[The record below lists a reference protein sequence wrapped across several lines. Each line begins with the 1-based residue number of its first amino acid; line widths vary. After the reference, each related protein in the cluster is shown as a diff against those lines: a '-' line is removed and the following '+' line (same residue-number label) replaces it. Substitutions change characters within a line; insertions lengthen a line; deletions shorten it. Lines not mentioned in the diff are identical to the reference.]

1 MAIGIYKPGQGYW
14 VRVLTATLIGVVTLA
29 AGAWIYGQMGL
40 VADKL
45 PRSVWAIPYAQA
57 GGSPSSGELVTL
69 LGKPADSGPAPEIGT
84 ATVEA
89 YSAGASELRINN
101 VHMTNATVNPDPSV
115 AAAVKVA
122 SGQPVAIKGTVK
134 GETAINPLLLQG
146 VVMAVVLLVGAIL
159 AYYFVAIH
167 QRFVE
172 FLIATD
178 GEMKKVNWSTQRD
191 IRMSTMVVIFA
202 SVMLAASLFFV
213 DFGFQWFFKTIGVLV
228 H

>member
-29 AGAWIYGQMGL
+29 AAGWIYSQMGL

-45 PRSVWAIPYAQA
+45 PRSVWAIPFSQPGTPPAPGQT
-57 GGSPSSGELVTL
+57 VTL
-69 LGKPADSGPAPEIGT
+69 IGKSTDAAPAPEMGT
-84 ATVEA
+84 ATVES

-101 VHMTNATVNPDPSV
+101 VHMTDASTDPSQAV
-115 AAAVKVA
+115 AVKIGA
-122 SGQPVAIKGTVK
+122 APSGVIKGIVK

-146 VVMAVVLLVGAIL
+146 VAMAVVLLVGAVL
-159 AYYFVAIH
+159 AYFFVAIH
-167 QRFVE
+167 QRFVD

-202 SVMLAASLFFV
+202 SVMLAGSLFFV